1 MAPSS
6 RPDLTV
12 PSALRAAFRR
22 ALTYPR
28 TLALAAGAAT
38 VLAFA
43 PFDLFPLPLFTLA
56 LLLFLWGAA
65 APGAA
70 FKIGWW
76 FGVGFLGCGV
86 SWLHISINQFG
97 NVDTPLALFFTLLF
111 ILAMALYYG
120 LAGWLGRHA
129 LGRRPELA
137 WLVWP
142 SVWILTEW
150 LRGWF
155 LSGFPWL
162 ALGYSQTDSPLA
174 GFVPLLGVYGVSGLL
189 ILGAALLLGAIQG
202 GGGRRW
208 IGLAALTGIWLAGWL
223 LTQVTWT
230 QPLGE
235 PFKVSLAQANIPQ
248 SLKWDKSMRQ
258 MSIDRYLRLTRAHW
272 DSRLVIWPET
282 AVPAFMHQVWDSV
295 LEPLG
300 EEARGQGSEVLLGI
314 AALDQDT
321 RQYYNAALVPG
332 TDELYFKRHLVPF
345 GEFMPLKP
353 LLGPLLAFMEIPM
366 SDFSAGTSEVPPLV
380 RVANHWAGLSICYED
395 VFGDE
400 VLAALPD
407 AAFLV
412 NLSNDGWF
420 GDSLAPRQH
429 LQIARLRALET
440 GRPLLRATNTGISA
454 LIGPQGQ
461 VEAQSRPF
469 EEAVVS
475 GLVQPMGGMTPYAR
489 LGNGLP
495 VGLSLLLVG
504 MGLIWSRRPT

>member
-1 MAPSS
+1 
-6 RPDLTV
+6 
-12 PSALRAAFRR
+12 
-22 ALTYPR
+22 
-28 TLALAAGAAT
+28 
-38 VLAFA
+38 
-43 PFDLFPLPLFTLA
+43 
-56 LLLFLWGAA
+56 
-65 APGAA
+65 
-70 FKIGWW
+70 
-76 FGVGFLGCGV
+76 
-86 SWLHISINQFG
+86 
-97 NVDTPLALFFTLLF
+97 
-111 ILAMALYYG
+111 
-120 LAGWLGRHA
+120 
-129 LGRRPELA
+129 
-137 WLVWP
+137 
-142 SVWILTEW
+142 
-150 LRGWF
+150 
-155 LSGFPWL
+155 
-162 ALGYSQTDSPLA
+162 
-174 GFVPLLGVYGVSGLL
+174 
-189 ILGAALLLGAIQG
+189 
-202 GGGRRW
+202 
-208 IGLAALTGIWLAGWL
+208 
-223 LTQVTWT
+223 VTWT